1 MKVVHIL
8 FIFLAMAA
16 PALAQPS
23 ASGSQE
29 TAQHVLNGEAMERC
43 KPDLRKL
50 CGSASLK
57 QECLVAH
64 WTKISN
70 ACQDSLARP
79 MGPGGDGG

>member
-1 MKVVHIL
+1 MKTVHIL
-8 FIFLAMAA
+8 FIFLAMAV
-16 PALAQPS
+16 PALAQLP

-29 TAQHVLNGEAMERC
+29 TAQRGLNGEAMERC
-43 KPDLRKL
+43 KTDIRKF
-50 CGSASLK
+50 CGSANLK

-79 MGPGGDGG
+79 MGPGGEGG